1 MESKS
6 RVKLKICGNEFIVV
20 SEDSEE
26 YIKKTGEQ
34 VEKRIQGIME
44 QNESF
49 SISMAA
55 VFAAMEFC
63 DEAIKSKI
71 SADNLRAQVQE
82 YMSEASK
89 VGEYGRRL
97 DEAQQ
102 IIKKLKD
109 TRPGNG
115 GR

>member
-6 RVKLKICGNEFIVV
+6 RVKLKICGNEFIVT

-26 YIKKTGEQ
+26 YIRKSGEE

-44 QNESF
+44 QNETF
-49 SISMAA
+49 SVSMAA
-55 VFAAMEFC
+55 IFAAMEFC
-63 DEAIKSKI
+63 DEATKAKI

-82 YMSEASK
+82 YMNEASK

-97 DEAQQ
+97 EEAQKVIRQ
-102 IIKKLKD
+102 LKND
-109 TRPGNG
+109 PQAKTK
-115 GR
+115 